1 MAAEPAGGV
10 KAEGASL
17 EQMLDD
23 GLNEILNSHQPCT
36 TSAAGGMQDTAGIR
50 DAMADTMAD
59 AKHFVHMQSA
69 HFVDIFFFYA
79 YGNTPPTDLL
89 QHIPH
94 DAPHAEILSLGCG
107 DLRDFLYSVL
117 LHGRRGVS
125 CGPVPRRFS
134 FTMNDWEPAIHARNL
149 MLLQMFLD
157 ARDILESSG
166 SDAENKSSMKSSPP
180 RRGNSRRHGSGRG
193 SSAAAFAQRIGV
205 IFSSMYNSFVD
216 AEVLEMIERVAGRL
230 AAAAESPST
239 WASAE
244 LGRLVQF
251 ADDRSQQRVRK
262 ILAVYADGSLQRDGS
277 AAHVKRDR
285 AAVIATYCP
294 PRDDLRIYSRAMGLA
309 SFRQSDCMRPYA
321 EMRLEFLKEGVLD
334 PFPLLLEDGAESRK
348 RRGSF
353 DLVNPLLLVTET
365 KGMAYSLHY
374 AAFPLDAFHTD
385 VGWWKLRPENIQGE
399 FGKVAPK
406 VTKPQ
411 GFDLASSGVTQAHS
425 SFTPTAKMY
434 HDTQNAWF
442 ITALEELSQ
451 MCGAFV
457 RATAK
462 LRISIHVG
470 DALNCCDALLAASA
484 ASSSARSREEDG
496 TTSLKDVFPPVFC
509 QQGTLQPVQL
519 RADALMTPSGLFEFD
534 VINTSNLAEHLG
546 VVNLLVAAAPLLKT
560 TAHAV
565 LLTSFMAALQNLSL
579 YKNTSEFYQ
588 KYLCMGS
595 QASTLLLGVVP
606 ASRISSVVGHQ
617 DANATVTGMVND
629 MMKSSQLGA
638 VGEASL
644 LRLAWRRPAQ
654 AFAHAA
660 VHTAGSSPTGID
672 ISPSDFVSLV
682 LPVYKAM
689 FANLPNMARAMSG
702 SEGRQECIRALSTP
716 MHYTSVSFIRLLAL
730 AGRQLRLD
738 TKHFEAALKAMIVD
752 SGLIMASNMMHE
764 QMALFHAMDLV
775 PIRPSPNEPGAPL
788 DTRRVVL
795 LVPHSGLML
804 LRAFSLP
811 EIYLSL
817 AGTRGTF
824 DNHFSSLHM
833 AFVRV
838 RRGRS
843 GGGSRGGGNDN
854 GWRSLS
860 DHLCVRDTRADDPA
874 AELMISALVPSF
886 AFSLAPLSET
896 EVRLRPRD
904 SVEMMRAPKDV
915 MDKMGGM
922 LWKCF
927 FKANLTDKDRTAI
940 LTPGGDDPFGE
951 SGGAS
956 TIDVP
961 LACPKTAVTDR
972 LQEAPSPTPSTKS
985 EPALLHRIVDGKST
999 VDHSVELICNRPAG
1013 KTRDAGFVY
1022 RIKFIMITDHAREA
1036 LASATPAVAGS
1047 LDPCC
1052 VRVTLGKGLLTLVA
1066 HLPFPVN
1073 RNAVDMKFSRRQG
1086 FVLFTVP
1093 PLRGSLHIPSV
1104 LTACAA
1110 DGGGMVP
1117 SNLWW
1122 PPCVP
1127 LSSLPKVD
1135 FNAEWSFDKVMGEM
1149 SFTHEEYAARNGP
1162 FKLNTTVDAAL
1173 LGLKESVLAVT
1184 RSATTSHTEN
1194 GPGWNRTWTLVED
1207 PDYYG
1212 EPAIWIWVND
1222 LLLDSSNEAL
1232 VVDCCVLPV
1241 ACRSDE
1247 LSEKLHCSLQ
1257 FGSSARGSQ
1266 FGPGGPCAPG
1276 GPLLTSKAYAGE
1288 IKLWLS
1294 LLPVAVERARESY
1307 AHGDDCTYSRTSHDS
1322 APILC
1327 KCGMGKDLP
1336 PAFVETLKFLHVN
1349 GEENFYRAALSPLY
1363 VPQRMD
1369 EISPLPKPSTA
1380 APAPQQKNSTTP
1392 CSASQTNN
1400 TVPSSAPQTN
1410 RNARMTVTAGSAG
1423 CSNCGKDGSLRPC
1436 SRCRQV
1442 RYCSKDCQRQH
1453 WREHRRDCG

>member
-1 MAAEPAGGV
+1 LFIIGFSFFSSPNPAQFNGSKPISDGYLQVNGHTMADEPAGGV
-10 KAEGASL
+10 QAEGESL

-23 GLNEILNSHQPCT
+23 GLNEILNSHEPCAT
-36 TSAAGGMQDTAGIR
+36 PAAGGMQDTAGVR

-59 AKHFVHMQSA
+59 AKHSVHTQSA

-134 FTMNDWEPAIHARNL
+134 FMMNDWEPAIHARNL

-157 ARDILESSG
+157 ARDILESSWSANKEKSG
-166 SDAENKSSMKSSPP
+166 TKKSSS
-180 RRGNSRRHGSGRG
+180 RGGNSRGHGSGRG

-205 IFSSMYNSFVD
+205 IYSSMYNSFVD
-216 AEVLEMIERVAGRL
+216 AEVLETIESVAGRL

-239 WASAE
+239 WASTE
-244 LGRLVQF
+244 LGRLVRF

-262 ILAVYADGSLQRDGS
+262 ILAAYADVSLQREG
-277 AAHVKRDR
+277 AAARVKRER
-285 AAVIATYCP
+285 AAVIGTYCP
-294 PRDDLRIYSRAMGLA
+294 PKDDLSIHSRAMGLA
-309 SFRQSDCMRPYA
+309 SFRQGDCMNPYA
-321 EMRLEFLKEGVLD
+321 EMRREFLKKGVLD
-334 PFPLLLEDGAESRK
+334 PFPLLLEDGAESGK

-385 VGWWKLRPENIQGE
+385 VCWWKLRPENLQGE

-411 GFDLASSGVTQAHS
+411 GFNLAGSGPTQAPF
-425 SFTPTAKMY
+425 SFKPTAKTQR
-434 HDTQNAWF
+434 DTQNVWF
-442 ITALEELSQ
+442 VTALEELAQ

-462 LRISIHVG
+462 LSITIHVG

-484 ASSSARSREEDG
+484 ALSSARSSEENG
-496 TTSLKDVFPPVFC
+496 VTAPNDVFPPVFC

-519 RADALMTPSGLFEFD
+519 RADALMTPSGSFEFD
-534 VINTSNLAEHLG
+534 VINTSNLSEHLG

-579 YKNTSEFYQ
+579 YKNTSEFYE
-588 KYLCMGS
+588 KYLCMDS
-595 QASTLLLGVVP
+595 HASSLLLGVVP
-606 ASRISSVVGHQ
+606 ASSLSSVVGHQ
-617 DANATVTGMVND
+617 DANATFFGMINAAT
-629 MMKSSQLGA
+629 KTSA
-638 VGEASL
+638 VGPGGAPSL

-654 AFAHAA
+654 AFAQAA
-660 VHTAGSSPTGID
+660 VHTTGSPPTSID

-682 LPVYKAM
+682 LPVFKAM
-689 FANLPNMARAMSG
+689 FANVDLLG
-702 SEGRQECIRALSTP
+702 SRGREESIRALTTP
-716 MHYTSVSFIRLLAL
+716 MHYTSASFIRLLAL

-738 TKHFEAALKAMIVD
+738 TRHFEAALKAMIVG
-752 SGLIMASNMMHE
+752 SGLIMASNMMQE

-833 AFVRV
+833 AYVRV

-843 GGGSRGGGNDN
+843 GGGSRDGGNDN

-860 DHLCVRDTRADDPA
+860 DHLCVRDTRSDDPA

-915 MDKMGGM
+915 MNKMGGM

-951 SGGAS
+951 SGGGS
-956 TIDVP
+956 SVDVP

-972 LQEAPSPTPSTKS
+972 LHEAPSSTPSTKS

-999 VDHSVELICNRPAG
+999 VDRSVELICNGPAG
-1013 KTRDAGFVY
+1013 KTGDARFVY
-1022 RIKFIMITDHAREA
+1022 RIKFTMMTDLAREA
-1036 LASATPAVAGS
+1036 LTSATPSVAES

-1093 PLRGSLHIPSV
+1093 PLGGSLHIPST
-1104 LTACAA
+1104 LTACVA
-1110 DGGGMVP
+1110 DGGGTVP
-1117 SNLWW
+1117 SNIWW
-1122 PPCVP
+1122 PPCAP
-1127 LSSLPKVD
+1127 LSSLPRLD
-1135 FNAEWSFDKVMGEM
+1135 FNAEWSFNKVMGGM
-1149 SFTHEEYAARNGP
+1149 SFTHEEKAARNGV

-1173 LGLKESVLAVT
+1173 LGLKESFLAVIST
-1184 RSATTSHTEN
+1184 AITSHTEN
-1194 GPGWNRTWTLVED
+1194 GRGWSRSWALVKD
-1207 PDYYG
+1207 PDNHS

-1232 VVDCCVLPV
+1232 VIDCCVLPV
-1241 ACRSDE
+1241 ACVGDALSLKLQRSA
-1247 LSEKLHCSLQ
+1247 Q
-1257 FGSSARGSQ
+1257 FGSSAQ
-1266 FGPGGPCAPG
+1266 GGPI
-1276 GPLLTSKAYAGE
+1276 LTCKAYAGE

-1307 AHGDDCTYSRTSHDS
+1307 AHAEDCTYSRTSHDS
-1322 APILC
+1322 APVLC

-1336 PAFVETLKFLHVN
+1336 PAFVETLKSGNVN
-1349 GEENFYRAALSPLY
+1349 GDKCFYRAALSPLY
-1363 VPQRMD
+1363 VPQGMD
-1369 EISPLPKPSTA
+1369 GVSPFPPPSTT
-1380 APAPQQKNSTTP
+1380 APAP
-1392 CSASQTNN
+1392 
-1400 TVPSSAPQTN
+1400 
-1410 RNARMTVTAGSAG
+1410 
-1423 CSNCGKDGSLRPC
+1423 
-1436 SRCRQV
+1436 
-1442 RYCSKDCQRQH
+1442 
-1453 WREHRRDCG
+1453 